1 MSTKTTFKRIALVA
15 VAALGLGVLSVAPS
29 SAAPRLDGATV
40 TAGTVSVTQ
49 GETATA
55 TVAASYITAAADDS
69 MTVTAAFVSTPA
81 SSTNPN
87 LIFTVVD
94 SSTSSVSVAAGASQT
109 STNVQLRS
117 GTTSGVATGTYK
129 LNVQTTAST
138 TAGDYKV
145 IFYTNLNNSGTPTA
159 VPSYLTFT
167 VKAADKLA
175 SGATTSTLAAGITH
189 TNTENIDSTVV
200 APKSAT
206 ADQAANIL
214 VREKNGTST
223 ANESFTA
230 VVSGPAYVT
239 SGANASGTRGTG
251 SGITVKNGDYVHVWS
266 TGTAGTAKI
275 TLTSISGLVLGTE
288 TVVFYGAVT
297 KIAQTQAIVK
307 SVARSGGYATT
318 GAFTISATDANGN
331 PVPGL
336 TVTGT
341 SSNSNV
347 ISSVTA
353 TEDATTPGDY
363 LVDYTSSASS
373 KSGDTATITFKTVDP
388 AITTTTAYLT
398 TTANVSVGGQVA
410 KEVITLDKASYTAG
424 EQMIITVTATDASGN
439 PVYDGAAV
447 PALTSNVQ
455 IQGLDK
461 LATTYTAG
469 KADTQARSAV
479 TGAVTNA
486 YRAYAASNAGDFVI
500 KATSGNTAGDVI
512 TVTGTVANA
521 AADAATDAANEA
533 TDAAN
538 AATDAALAAAD
549 AADAATA
556 AAQDASDAVAAL
568 SATVAKL
575 VASLK
580 AQITSLTNLVIKIQK
595 KVKA

>member
-29 SAAPRLDGATV
+29 LATSRLDNISV

-55 TVAASYITAAADDS
+55 TVSATVIFGATTDS
-69 MTVTAAFVSTPA
+69 LTVTASNVTKPSTATTTPDA
-81 SSTNPN
+81 RFSVTDSTTSTIITLSGQQAAPTVMQVNPVVTGPQVANYKFN
-87 LIFTVVD
+87 LI
-94 SSTSSVSVAAGASQT
+94 
-109 STNVQLRS
+109 
-117 GTTSGVATGTYK
+117 
-129 LNVQTTAST
+129 TTAST
-138 TAGDYKV
+138 TAGDYKYV
-145 IFYTNLNNSGTPTA
+145 FYTTSGTGAEVA
-159 VPSYLTFT
+159 VPQYLTFT
-167 VKAADKLA
+167 VKSSDKLA
-175 SGATTSTLAAGITH
+175 AGATTSTMAAGSTH
-189 TNTENIDSTVV
+189 VNTENIDSTVV

-206 ADQAANIL
+206 AAQAANIL

-239 SGANASGTRGTG
+239 SGASPAGTRGTG
-251 SGITVKNGDYVHVWS
+251 SGITVKNGDYVQVFS

-288 TVVFYGAVT
+288 TVVFYGDVT
-297 KIAQTQAIVK
+297 KIAQTQPIVK
-307 SVARSGGYATT
+307 TVARSGGFSTT
-318 GAFTISATDANGN
+318 GAFTISATDVNGS
-331 PVPGL
+331 PVVGL

-347 ISSVTA
+347 ISSVTV
-353 TEDATTPGDY
+353 TEDTTSPGDY
-363 LVDYTSSASS
+363 LVDYSSSASS

-388 AITTTTAYLT
+388 AVTTTTAYLT
-398 TTANVSVGGQVA
+398 TTANVSVGGKVA
-410 KEVITLDKASYTAG
+410 KEVITLDKASYVAG

-439 PVYDGAAV
+439 PVYDGAAA
-447 PALTSNVQ
+447 PALTSNVA

-461 LATTYTAG
+461 IATAYNAG

-479 TGAVTNA
+479 TGAVSNA
-486 YRAYAASNAGDFVI
+486 YRAYAPANAGNFVI

-512 TVTGTVANA
+512 TVTGTVSNQSV
-521 AADAATDAANEA
+521 DAATDAANEA

-556 AAQDASDAVAAL
+556 AAMDASDAVAAL
-568 SATVAKL
+568 SATVATL

>member
-29 SAAPRLDGATV
+29 SATTRLDNLTV
-40 TAGTVSVTQ
+40 TAGTISVTQ

-55 TVAASYITAAADDS
+55 TVGLSFIANSLTTDS
-69 MTVTAAFVSTPA
+69 MTVTASNVGKPSTSIPDA
-81 SSTNPN
+81 
-87 LIFTVVD
+87 IFSVVD
-94 SSTSSVSVAAGASQT
+94 STTNTIVTKSGQQAAPTALSINYTASGPQVV
-109 STNVQLRS
+109 N
-117 GTTSGVATGTYK
+117 YK
-129 LNVQTTAST
+129 FSLITTAAT
-138 TAGDYKV
+138 TAGDYKYV
-145 IFYTNLNNSGTPTA
+145 YYTTSGLGTEAA
-159 VPSYLTFT
+159 VPQYLTFT
-167 VKAADKLA
+167 VKSSDKLA
-175 SGATTSTLAAGITH
+175 SGATTSTIASGIAVA
-189 TNTENIDSTVV
+189 TENIDSTVV

-239 SGANASGTRGTG
+239 SGAAASGTRGTG

-288 TVVFYGAVT
+288 TVVFYGDVT

-307 SVARSGGYATT
+307 SVARSGGYATS

-331 PVPGL
+331 PVPGR

-347 ISSVTA
+347 ISSVTV
-353 TEDATTPGDY
+353 TEDATSPGDY

-373 KSGDTATITFKTVDP
+373 KSGDTTTITFKTVDP
-388 AITTTTAYLT
+388 AVTTSTAYLT
-398 TTANVSVGGQVA
+398 TTANVSVGGKVA
-410 KEVITLDKASYTAG
+410 KEVITLDKASYVAG
-424 EQMIITVTATDASGN
+424 EQMIITVTATDSSGN

-479 TGAVTNA
+479 TGAVSNA
-486 YRAYAASNAGDFVI
+486 YRAYAAANAGSFVI

-512 TVTGTVANA
+512 TVTGTVSNN

>member
-29 SAAPRLDGATV
+29 SATTRLDNLLV
-40 TAGTVSVTQ
+40 TAGTISVTQ
-49 GETATA
+49 GETGTA
-55 TVAASYITAAADDS
+55 TVALTFITNSATTDS
-69 MTVTAAFVSTPA
+69 VTVTASNVGKPSTATTTPDA
-81 SSTNPN
+81 RFS
-87 LIFTVVD
+87 IVD
-94 SSTSSVSVAAGASQT
+94 STTGT
-109 STNVQLRS
+109 LITRS
-117 GTTSGVATGTYK
+117 GQQAAPTSLAFNATTGPQVVNHTFS
-129 LNVQTTAST
+129 LITTTST
-138 TAGDYKV
+138 TAGDYKYV
-145 IFYTNLNNSGTPTA
+145 FYTTSATGAEVALPQ
-159 VPSYLTFT
+159 YLTFT
-167 VKAADKLA
+167 VKSADKLA
-175 SGATTSTLAAGITH
+175 SGATTSTLAAGVLT

-206 ADQAANIL
+206 ATQAANIL
-214 VREKNGTST
+214 VRQKNGTST

-239 SGANASGTRGTG
+239 SDASATGTRGTG

-288 TVVFYGAVT
+288 TVVFYGDVT
-297 KIAQTQAIVK
+297 KIAQTQATVK
-307 SVARSGGYATT
+307 SVARSGGFSTT
-318 GAFTISATDANGN
+318 GAFTISATDVNGN
-331 PVPGL
+331 PVPGR

-347 ISSVTA
+347 ISSVTV
-353 TEDATTPGDY
+353 TEDATSPGDY

-388 AITTTTAYLT
+388 AVTTTTAYLT
-398 TTANVSVGGQVA
+398 TTAIVSVGGKVA
-410 KEVITLDKASYTAG
+410 KEVITLDKASYVAG

-439 PVYDGAAV
+439 PVYDGAAT

-479 TGAVTNA
+479 TGAVSNA

-500 KATSGNTAGDVI
+500 KATSSNTAGDII
-512 TVTGTVANA
+512 TVTGTVANTS
-521 AADAATDAANEA
+521 ADAATDAASEA